1 MHISFSHRY
10 PKLHRQESARLLS
23 IELRD
28 RCELSDIFIEY
39 DTVFDGGHY
48 PLPAGRYM
56 VMVFLGNEL
65 IPFTTVRRWT
75 EEKFRYY
82 KSGVGLIFNIRYA
95 AAENSGAP
103 EFIAQQAQ
111 PKMPL
116 DTVDVN

>member
-10 PKLHRQESARLLS
+10 PKLHGQESARLLS

-28 RCELSDIFIEY
+28 RCELSDVFVEY

-82 KSGVGLIFNIRYA
+82 KSGIGSFFNIRYA
-95 AAENSGAP
+95 AAANSGAP
-103 EFIAQQAQ
+103 EFIAQQANYAMSK
-111 PKMPL
+111 P
-116 DTVDVN
+116 TA